1 MKFTDKIKL
10 QKPEN
15 GEFYSVEVFNTNSD
29 LIDKAFENF
38 ETDPADVL
46 EKLKTV
52 HGSGSGLDA
61 DLLDGK
67 DSTAFATS
75 DHKHEMSDINNLK
88 QTAENTTIKDTDNNF
103 TSPNV
108 EGALKELA
116 NEDKALEAKIDN
128 NKTEVDEKLE
138 EVKQSGSNFK
148 DSVASA
154 ITAKGVSTSGTDN
167 KQTFVNNIDSIKTK
181 LPILEGD
188 AGVTEDNVG
197 NVYGVINWENRTI
210 YNTETLTTREWDNKD
225 IANGI
230 KVLYFSNF
238 IYVSEA
244 RVIRKLTLEGV
255 QVWEYTHDSNI
266 NSFGVD
272 QAYNVYFSDY
282 TNYVRKITDNLDL
295 EWSYLID
302 NSRNCPVDGF
312 VTSTD
317 GHSYILYNYGQ
328 YKNWIT
334 RISPDGQGL
343 WTKSLGTTYLIGKA
357 IDLKDGYIYTCINNG
372 GVIKHDI
379 ETGSQTEI
387 VSLYGSHES
396 ISVGNSGL
404 VYMGSRDFDRN
415 LGMVLKVDESNPSG
429 IVSSRITV
437 SSKKLTF
444 NYIRV
449 NDYNEVY
456 VGYENSLIKFSS
468 EGELLWIDID
478 FTSIV
483 KSISLDHKGN
493 IYCISDSVKKIK
505 DNYDIQKVAVL
516 KEREVQ

>member
-1 MKFTDKIKL
+1 MKETEYLKI

-15 GEFYSVEVFNTNSD
+15 GEFYNIAISNANAD
-29 LIDKAFENF
+29 LIDKGYGE
-38 ETDPADVL
+38 
-46 EKLKTV
+46 LKT
-52 HGSGSGLDA
+52 SIAEAKEEL
-61 DLLDGK
+61 
-67 DSTAFATS
+67 
-75 DHKHEMSDINNLK
+75 NNIEL
-88 QTAENTTIKDTDNNF
+88 TAEKVTVADANNNF
-103 TSPNV
+103 TSPVV
-108 EGALKELA
+108 EGVLQELATKDKELT
-116 NEDKALEAKIDN
+116 NKDKALDTKIDTTKSALETAIAN
-128 NKTEVDEKLE
+128 NKTEIDGEIANL
-138 EVKQSGSNFK
+138 KQSVSSGKQLIATAVTGKDVPTNGS
-148 DSVASA
+148 DSFQKMA
-154 ITAKGVSTSGTDN
+154 D
-167 KQTFVNNIDSIKTK
+167 NIDSIKTK

-188 AGVTEDNVG
+188 AGVTEDSEG
-197 NVYGVINWENRTI
+197 KIYGVIDWENRTI
-210 YNTETLTTREWDNKD
+210 YSTETLTTREWVNTD
-225 IANGI
+225 IVNGI

-244 RVIRKLTLEGV
+244 RVMRKLTLEGV

-317 GHSYILYNYGQ
+317 GYSYILYNYGQ

-437 SSKKLTF
+437 SGKKLTF

-456 VGYENSLIKFSS
+456 VGYEDSLIKFSS
-468 EGELLWIDID
+468 KGELLWIDID